1 MTLTVW
7 FTGPSEVEEVL
18 CVPSESASELTAY
31 DVTFAYMIVMVSVM
45 ALTLCAAMIV
55 CTQSAPV
62 CSSDLTFM
70 NIDSGDSFSIQADES
85 ISEEITFDSQQLMTN
100 SRYRV
105 RINATNVM
113 GSAIS
118 YTNISE

>member
-1 MTLTVW
+1 M
-7 FTGPSEVEEVL
+7 
-18 CVPSESASELTAY
+18 PSESASELTAY
-31 DVTFAYMIVMVSVM
+31 DVTFSYVIVMVSTYNG
-45 ALTLCAAMIV
+45 LNFV
-55 CTQSAPV
+55 CCCDCLYTQSASV
-62 CSSDLTFM
+62 CSSDLTFT

-100 SRYRV
+100 RRYTV
-105 RINATNVM
+105 RISATNVM

>member
-1 MTLTVW
+1 MCCCDCL
-7 FTGPSEVEEVL
+7 
-18 CVPSESASELTAY
+18 Y
-31 DVTFAYMIVMVSVM
+31 
-45 ALTLCAAMIV
+45 
-55 CTQSAPV
+55 TQSAPV
-62 CSSDLTFM
+62 CSSDLTFI
-70 NIDSGDSFSIQADES
+70 NIDSGDSFSIQPDES
-85 ISEEITFDSQQLMTN
+85 ISEEITFNSQQLMTN

>member
-1 MTLTVW
+1 MCCCDCL
-7 FTGPSEVEEVL
+7 
-18 CVPSESASELTAY
+18 Y
-31 DVTFAYMIVMVSVM
+31 
-45 ALTLCAAMIV
+45 
-55 CTQSAPV
+55 TQSAPV
-62 CSSDLTFM
+62 CSSDLTFT
-70 NIDSGDSFSIQADES
+70 NIDSGDSFSIQADEA

-100 SRYRV
+100 SWYRV